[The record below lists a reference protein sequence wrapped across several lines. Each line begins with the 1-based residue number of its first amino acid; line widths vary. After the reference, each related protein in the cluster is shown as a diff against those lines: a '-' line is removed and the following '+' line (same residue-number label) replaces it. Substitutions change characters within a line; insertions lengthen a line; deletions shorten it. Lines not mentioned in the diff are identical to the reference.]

1 MCKERIKQKSS
12 EPKQTKQRITHASLD
27 VDTLFDIHPVTR
39 KLNVL
44 TNNAAVARSVKNLV
58 LTNKGERP
66 YQPFLGCDVRNQL
79 FELNDGMVESEV
91 EDTISEVISQYE
103 PRAELISVDADI
115 KPDQNSVDVTIT
127 FRVVNQQDP
136 ISINLMLE
144 RVR

>member
-1 MCKERIKQKSS
+1 MSQFPTLNQVVYK
-12 EPKQTKQRITHASLD
+12 D

-115 KPDQNSVDVTIT
+115 KPDQHSVEVTIT
-127 FRVVNQQDP
+127 FRVINQQDP

>member
-1 MCKERIKQKSS
+1 MSQFPTLNQVVYKDI
-12 EPKQTKQRITHASLD
+12 
-27 VDTLFDIHPVTR
+27 DTLFDIHPVTR
-39 KLNVL
+39 KLNIL

-115 KPDQNSVDVTIT
+115 KPDQHSVEVTIT

>member
-1 MCKERIKQKSS
+1 MSQFPTLNQVVYK
-12 EPKQTKQRITHASLD
+12 D

-79 FELNDGMVESEV
+79 FELNDGLVESEV
-91 EDTISEVISQYE
+91 EDTISDVINQYE
-103 PRAELISVDADI
+103 PRAELISVDADV
-115 KPDQNSVDVTIT
+115 KPDQHSVEVTIT

>member
-1 MCKERIKQKSS
+1 MSQFPTLNQVVYK
-12 EPKQTKQRITHASLD
+12 D

-91 EDTISEVISQYE
+91 EDTISEVINQYE

-115 KPDQNSVDVTIT
+115 KPDQHSVEVTIT
-127 FRVVNQQDP
+127 FRVINQQDP

>member
-1 MCKERIKQKSS
+1 M
-12 EPKQTKQRITHASLD
+12 
-27 VDTLFDIHPVTR
+27 
-39 KLNVL
+39 
-44 TNNAAVARSVKNLV
+44 ARSVKNLV

-115 KPDQNSVDVTIT
+115 KPDQHSVEVTIT

>member
-1 MCKERIKQKSS
+1 MSQFPTLNQVVYK
-12 EPKQTKQRITHASLD
+12 D

-79 FELNDGMVESEV
+79 FELNDGLVESEV

-103 PRAELISVDADI
+103 PRAELISVDADV
-115 KPDQNSVDVTIT
+115 KPDQHSVEVTIT
-127 FRVVNQQDP
+127 FRVNNQQDP

>member
-1 MCKERIKQKSS
+1 MSQFPTLNQVVYKDI
-12 EPKQTKQRITHASLD
+12 
-27 VDTLFDIHPVTR
+27 DTLFDIHPVTR
-39 KLNVL
+39 KLNIL

-79 FELNDGMVESEV
+79 FELNDGLVESEV
-91 EDTISEVISQYE
+91 EDTISDVINQYE
-103 PRAELISVDADI
+103 PRAELISVVANI
-115 KPDQNSVDVTIT
+115 RPDQHSVEVTIT

>member
-1 MCKERIKQKSS
+1 MSQFPTLNQIVYKDI
-12 EPKQTKQRITHASLD
+12 
-27 VDTLFDIHPVTR
+27 DTLFDIHPVTR

-79 FELNDGMVESEV
+79 FELNDGLIESEI
-91 EDTISEVISQYE
+91 EDSISDVINQYE
-103 PRAELISVDADI
+103 PRAELISVDADV
-115 KPDQNSVDVTIT
+115 KPDQHSVEVTIT
-127 FRVVNQQDP
+127 FRVNNQQDP

>member
-1 MCKERIKQKSS
+1 MSQFPTLNQVVYK
-12 EPKQTKQRITHASLD
+12 D

-79 FELNDGMVESEV
+79 FELNDGLVESEV

-115 KPDQNSVDVTIT
+115 KPDQHSVDVTIT

>member
-1 MCKERIKQKSS
+1 MSQFPTLNQVVYK
-12 EPKQTKQRITHASLD
+12 D

-103 PRAELISVDADI
+103 PRAEFISVDADI
-115 KPDQNSVDVTIT
+115 KPDQHSVEVTIT

>member
-1 MCKERIKQKSS
+1 MSQFPTLNQVVYK
-12 EPKQTKQRITHASLD
+12 D

-39 KLNVL
+39 KLNIL

-79 FELNDGMVESEV
+79 FELNDGLVESEV
-91 EDTISEVISQYE
+91 EDTISDVINQYE

>member
-1 MCKERIKQKSS
+1 MPQFPTINQVVYK
-12 EPKQTKQRITHASLD
+12 D
-27 VDTLFDIHPVTR
+27 FDTLFDIHPVTR

-44 TNNAAVARSVKNLV
+44 TNVDAVVRSVKNLV

-79 FELNDGMVESEV
+79 FELNDGLVESEV
-91 EDTISEVISQYE
+91 EDTISDVINQYE

>member
-1 MCKERIKQKSS
+1 MSQFPTLNQVVYK
-12 EPKQTKQRITHASLD
+12 D

-66 YQPFLGCDVRNQL
+66 YQPFLGCDVRNRL

-115 KPDQNSVDVTIT
+115 KPDQHSVEVTIT
-127 FRVVNQQDP
+127 FRVINQQDP

>member
-1 MCKERIKQKSS
+1 MSQFPVINNIVFK
-12 EPKQTKQRITHASLD
+12 D
-27 VDTLFDIHPVTR
+27 FDTLFDIHPVTR

-44 TNNAAVARSVKNLV
+44 VNEKAVARSVKNLV

-79 FELNDGMVESEV
+79 FELNDGLVESEV
-91 EDTISEVISQYE
+91 EDTISDVINQYE

>member
-1 MCKERIKQKSS
+1 MSQFPTLNQVVYKDI
-12 EPKQTKQRITHASLD
+12 
-27 VDTLFDIHPVTR
+27 DTLFDIHPVTR
-39 KLNVL
+39 KLNIL

-79 FELNDGMVESEV
+79 FELNDGLVESEV
-91 EDTISEVISQYE
+91 EDTISDVINQYE

-115 KPDQNSVDVTIT
+115 KPDQNSVEVTIT